1 MKSGIKRENIAI
13 VLVET
18 QIPENIGAV
27 ARAMNN
33 MDIRRLILVRPK
45 HFDLTSILRLA
56 TIHSAE
62 IINNMEIYDDLMA
75 ALGSFQYAVGTT
87 ARLGSLRPALT
98 SPRTLAAKLL
108 SISENNSTAILFG
121 PENRGLS
128 NAQLRYCDMI
138 ANIPTSDFS
147 SLNIAQAVMIIC
159 YEISNAGNESSES
172 DLPRLANHFE
182 LEGMYDHL
190 KAVLT
195 KIGFLNPQNPERWM
209 LNIRRFFSRFPLR
222 ANEVRTVRGI
232 CRQIDWYTNRK
243 QDH

>member
-1 MKSGIKRENIAI
+1 MKSGVKRENIAI

-45 HFDLTSILRLA
+45 GFDLTGILRLA
-56 TIHSAE
+56 TVHSAE
-62 IINNMEIYDDLMA
+62 IINNMEIHDDLRA
-75 ALGSFQYAVGTT
+75 ALGSFEYVVGTT
-87 ARLGSLRPALT
+87 ARLGFLRPALT
-98 SPRTLAAKLL
+98 SPRTLASKLF
-108 SISENNSTAILFG
+108 SISANNRIAILFG
-121 PENRGLS
+121 PENRGLT
-128 NAQLRYCDMI
+128 NEQLRYCHMI
-138 ANIPTSDFS
+138 TNIPTSDFS

-159 YEISNAGNESSES
+159 YEIFNARGEPWGA
-172 DLPRLANHFE
+172 DVPRLANHFE

-209 LNIRRFFSRFPLR
+209 LNVRRFFSKFPLR

-232 CRQIDWYTNRK
+232 CRQIDWYTDRK
-243 QDH
+243 QGH